1 MLQIILIILGDIKQK
16 MRQEI
21 KQEVKKE
28 DKMEVNDDKEIKAE
42 EYFENPVSDIKQRGN
57 FTELSSV

>member
-1 MLQIILIILGDIKQK
+1 